1 MKVCQK
7 YWQFQDILQSTLSD
21 LFLAT
26 HVFSNKWQSEILPS
40 GFFVSDGRMDGRT
53 DEEELG
59 ILLVG
64 FLALKDFT
72 KCSNT
77 CGKVIKV
84 ISILFIIL
92 SPEARLALAYFPGV
106 IGPEFAMCYPLLPP
120 H

>member
-1 MKVCQK
+1 
-7 YWQFQDILQSTLSD
+7 
-21 LFLAT
+21 
-26 HVFSNKWQSEILPS
+26 
-40 GFFVSDGRMDGRT
+40 MDGRT